1 MLLGGSS
8 TFGVNVRY
16 ETDANKV
23 VYEGPVRVD
32 ERCEN
37 QEQIKDANC
46 LAGNVEGYFDICVTE
61 DGESIGRIDIP
72 VSEDISEDRVEM
84 VREQSG
90 FPRGSPR
97 GVSCIPWQKKGSIKR
112 YPI

>member
-1 MLLGGSS
+1 MQPDNSIYTIEFPNVTNKGEDRFIAEIEDGTLIGYKYFALGGSS

-37 QEQIKDANC
+37 QEQLKDAND
-46 LAGNVEGYFDICVTE
+46 LAENTLTYV
-61 DGESIGRIDIP
+61 
-72 VSEDISEDRVEM
+72 
-84 VREQSG
+84 
-90 FPRGSPR
+90 
-97 GVSCIPWQKKGSIKR
+97 
-112 YPI
+112 